1 MRNLLASIGW
11 LAGTFIVLAIVVMV
25 AIGSGFVEVKD
36 VVLAPEVP
44 EELRGSWVLEELSG
58 SDVPEGA
65 GITLDIE
72 RDKLSGYSGC
82 NWYGTGDFSVR
93 GAAVSVSMLESTAI
107 GCPNETGRREDA
119 YRDALLGAASY
130 RLSGN
135 RLELLD
141 GEGRVTLVF
150 TRR

>member
-1 MRNLLASIGW
+1 MRNLWTSIGW
-11 LAGTFIVLAIVVMV
+11 LAGIFGALAMVVVL

-36 VVLAPEVP
+36 VVPSPEVP
-44 EELRGSWVLEELSG
+44 EELRGSWALEELSG
-58 SDVPEGA
+58 RALPEGT

-82 NWYGTGDFSVR
+82 NWYGTESFSMR
-93 GAAVSVSMLESTAI
+93 GAAFSISMLESTAI
-107 GCPNETGRREDA
+107 GCPGEIGRREDA
-119 YRDALLGAASY
+119 YRDALVGAASY
-130 RLSGN
+130 RLSGA

-150 TRR
+150 ARR